1 MTVTFSE
8 TAVAPENGTPPWPD
22 TVNDSGEPPPSPFPI
37 FVALRVSM
45 IRVGLTATNELGELE
60 RLADAELVSK
70 KVAENKAATT
80 AIELIFF
87 DLNIECAFT

>member
-8 TAVAPENGTPPWPD
+8 TAVAPENGTPPCPD

-60 RLADAELVSK
+60 RLAEAELVKSK
-70 KVAENKAATT
+70 TDQNSAKNGK
-80 AIELIFF
+80 
-87 DLNIECAFT
+87 